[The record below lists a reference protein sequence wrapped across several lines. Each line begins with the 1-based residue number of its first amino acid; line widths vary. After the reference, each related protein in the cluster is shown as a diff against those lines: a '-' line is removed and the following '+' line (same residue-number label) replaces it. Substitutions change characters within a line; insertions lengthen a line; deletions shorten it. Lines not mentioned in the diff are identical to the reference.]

1 MDTTE
6 DVIPGTSVSS
16 SRGEGMRQEDTEAS
30 RLHITGRYWP
40 TDQQELL
47 LRAALLEESEAIQ
60 AWHGI
65 RDRLDLDH
73 VDIGSRRLLPLL
85 AANLRRHG
93 VDDSDLGGCLQ
104 LYSET
109 RSQNHALF
117 DAVAAVVRM
126 LTAAGIETM
135 VLKGWALAELY
146 YKDIGLRPMSDVD
159 LLVRRTDARRASL
172 ILQQLGWSPEDD
184 VTPSFA
190 RTRHGVTFKN
200 RPGQQCDLHWWIFEE
215 YCPASLDEDVWA
227 SSIAVDLQS
236 ASTRV
241 PAPADQFLHVCI
253 HGAKWA
259 RTPGIRWIADAVLML
274 RAGQIDWH
282 RLISQAER
290 RGFVLRMQQTL
301 RYLRA
306 LTDVPIPAEAWSQ
319 LASCP
324 VSRFERFEHWVRSR
338 DHALMGALPFHWCNY
353 LRSVEAGSLVTV
365 LGFSR
370 YLQDLWGL
378 DSVNQVLPAA
388 FARAAVRVRGRPKTS

>member
-1 MDTTE
+1 
-6 DVIPGTSVSS
+6 V
-16 SRGEGMRQEDTEAS
+16 RNEAS
-30 RLHITGRYWP
+30 RLHLAGRYWP

-47 LRAALLEESEAIQ
+47 LRAALREESEAIQ
-60 AWHGI
+60 AWRGI
-65 RDRLDLDH
+65 RDRLDLDRAD
-73 VDIGSRRLLPLL
+73 VGSQRLLPLL
-85 AANLRRHG
+85 AANLRRYG
-93 VDDSDLGGCLQ
+93 VDDSQLGRCMQ
-104 LYSET
+104 LYRET

-117 DAVAAVVRM
+117 DAVGAVVRT
-126 LTAAGIETM
+126 LTEAGIETM

-159 LLVRRTDARRASL
+159 LLVRRTDARRASH
-172 ILQQLGWSPEDD
+172 ILQQLGWSPEND

-190 RTRHGVTFKN
+190 RTRHAVTFKN
-200 RPGQQCDLHWWIFEE
+200 RDGQQCDLHWWMFEE
-215 YCPASLDEDVWA
+215 YCPASADDDVWA

-306 LTDVPIPAEAWSQ
+306 LTGVPIPAEVCSQ
-319 LASCP
+319 LARCP

-338 DHALMGALPFHWCNY
+338 EHSLMGALPFHWCNY
-353 LRSVEAGSLVTV
+353 LRSVEGCSLATV
-365 LGFSR
+365 FGFRR
-370 YLQDLWGL
+370 YLQDLWAL
-378 DSVNQVLPAA
+378 DSMNQVLPAA
-388 FARAAVRVRGRPKTS
+388 FARAAVRVRGRTWHFLLSRERTTRAFLRRRPEA